1 MADLEERDAT
11 RLRQQIITAKREGWA
26 DSVGEREPGVSSVSA
41 PILGPYDALIGVVS
55 VSGPLSR
62 IGRVGAKRYAS
73 AVVATA
79 REIETALGYQA

>member
-1 MADLEERDAT
+1 M
-11 RLRQQIITAKREGWA
+11 
-26 DSVGEREPGVSSVSA
+26 SSVSA
-41 PILGPYDALIGVVS
+41 PILGSNDALVAVVS

-62 IGRVGAKRYAS
+62 IGRIGAKRYAS